1 MTTRMTMIPNPNHGW
16 SYNTETLFTN
26 RASVI
31 AAGHVGAM
39 LLMFLPDEEAEE
51 IMLSW
56 EPGSV
61 ITDAVIWYN
70 EYLDKVARRIT
81 IGSAIVIQR
90 YWRSCKET

>member
-1 MTTRMTMIPNPNHGW
+1 MTSPPEW
-16 SYNTETLFTN
+16 SFNTETLFTN
-26 RASVI
+26 RASMI
-31 AAGHVGAM
+31 AAGEVGAL
-39 LLMFLPDEEAEE
+39 LLMFIPDEEAEE

-81 IGSAIVIQR
+81 VGSAIVIQR
-90 YWRSCKET
+90 WWWLCKVV

>member
-1 MTTRMTMIPNPNHGW
+1 MTNTQKSTMIPNPNPGW

-31 AAGHVGAM
+31 AVGHVGAM
-39 LLMFLPDEEAEE
+39 LLMFLSHEEVKE

-70 EYLDKVARRIT
+70 EYLDKVARRIKRN
-81 IGSAIVIQR
+81 SD
-90 YWRSCKET
+90 

>member
-1 MTTRMTMIPNPNHGW
+1 MIPNPNPGW

-90 YWRSCKET
+90 YWRYCKET

>member
-1 MTTRMTMIPNPNHGW
+1 MI
-16 SYNTETLFTN
+16 
-26 RASVI
+26 V
-31 AAGHVGAM
+31 AGEVGPL

-90 YWRSCKET
+90 YWRSCRED

>member
-1 MTTRMTMIPNPNHGW
+1 MIPNPNPGW

-81 IGSAIVIQR
+81 VGSATVIQR
-90 YWRSCKET
+90 SWRRWKQLKKFKD

>member
-1 MTTRMTMIPNPNHGW
+1 M
-16 SYNTETLFTN
+16 
-26 RASVI
+26 I
-31 AAGHVGAM
+31 AAGEVGVF
-39 LLMFLPDEEAEE
+39 LLMFIPNEEAEE